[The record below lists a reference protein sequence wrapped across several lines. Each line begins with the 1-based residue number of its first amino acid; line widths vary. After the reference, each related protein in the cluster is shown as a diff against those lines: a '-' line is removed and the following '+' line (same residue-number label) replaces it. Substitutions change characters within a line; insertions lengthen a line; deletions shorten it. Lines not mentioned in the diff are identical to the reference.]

1 MNKIILNAIPFQ
13 TKSGNEA
20 ILGINSGKTLVNFW
34 QWAYSDLLG
43 NTERGYVAEYLVA
56 LACNLDNEP
65 RISWDS
71 YDLKLK
77 NGIKVEVK
85 SSAYLQTWKQNAFT
99 RPVFGIQ
106 KTHAWNYIDNL
117 FDQVKKRQADVYV
130 FALLAHKDKMT
141 ANPLDTS
148 QWEFYVMKTEILDK
162 EVKDS
167 KTITLDKII
176 KLSATQC
183 AFQEL
188 EKTIDKVFLQP
199 KGKADFIY

>member
-117 FDQVKKRQADVYV
+117 FDQVKKRQAD
-130 FALLAHKDKMT
+130 AAR
-141 ANPLDTS
+141 
-148 QWEFYVMKTEILDK
+148 
-162 EVKDS
+162 
-167 KTITLDKII
+167 
-176 KLSATQC
+176 
-183 AFQEL
+183 
-188 EKTIDKVFLQP
+188 
-199 KGKADFIY
+199 G

>member
-1 MNKIILNAIPFQ
+1 MNKIILNAFPLQ
-13 TKSGNEA
+13 MKSGNEA
-20 ILGINSGKTLVNFW
+20 ILGTNPTKTVVNFW

-106 KTHAWNYIDNL
+106 KTHAWNYIDNV
-117 FDQVKKRQADVYV
+117 FDRIKKRQADVYV
-130 FALLAHKDKMT
+130 FALLAHKDKTT
-141 ANPLDTS
+141 ANPLDTN
-148 QWEFYVMKTEILDK
+148 QWEFYVMKTETLDK

-167 KTITLDKII
+167 KTITLDKLI
-176 KLSATQC
+176 KLRATQC
-183 AFQEL
+183 TFHELDKIINDAFSV
-188 EKTIDKVFLQP
+188 I
-199 KGKADFIY
+199 